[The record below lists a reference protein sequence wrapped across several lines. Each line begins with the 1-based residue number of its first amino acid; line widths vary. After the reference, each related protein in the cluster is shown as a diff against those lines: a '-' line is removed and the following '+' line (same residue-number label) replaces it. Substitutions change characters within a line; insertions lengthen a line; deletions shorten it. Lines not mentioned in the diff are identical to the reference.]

1 LKLVA
6 LLAAP
11 DAWPSLD
18 AGDAARMQAGL
29 GMHIQEVFR
38 PGGKD
43 FDAESARVWRVL
55 TSWERLQ
62 ARSLLLHDLS
72 VALQWN

>member
-1 LKLVA
+1 
-6 LLAAP
+6 
-11 DAWPSLD
+11 
-18 AGDAARMQAGL
+18 MQAGL